1 MAVGSIGLVDID
13 TTLADSTESFFLY
26 SCVNQELGDI
36 FGSFDIELSV
46 MLLGTSLAV
55 CSTDDLGLEVIFLHG
70 CRYFCDFHLLLRI
83 NQVCGIDLE
92 EEKYRCIEMI
102 PQVALFHFFLSLHPF
117 CELF

>member
-1 MAVGSIGLVDID
+1 MAVGSIGFVDID

-36 FGSFDIELSV
+36 FGSFDTELSV

-70 CRYFCDFHLLLRI
+70 CRYFCDFHLCCASIRSVVLILKKKSI
-83 NQVCGIDLE
+83 GAS
-92 EEKYRCIEMI
+92 K
-102 PQVALFHFFLSLHPF
+102 
-117 CELF
+117 